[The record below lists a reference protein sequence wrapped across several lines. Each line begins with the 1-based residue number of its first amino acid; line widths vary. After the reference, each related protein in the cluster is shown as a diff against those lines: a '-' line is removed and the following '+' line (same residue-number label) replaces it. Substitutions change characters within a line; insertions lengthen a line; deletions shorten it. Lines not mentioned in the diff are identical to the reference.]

1 MVRLGFLLFAAALVA
16 AMPLTAQAQTSPGTT
31 TPPPATST
39 QPPATSTQPPAT
51 AAPATPPEQAKPTP
65 KSAVLAM
72 PEGPPPELKKLA
84 QLVGNWNSTVHV
96 YESPMGPESET
107 SGKSTYGWAFG
118 GMHIEGKHQM
128 KMMGKPFDGR
138 STWGYDTQKKQYQ
151 MVWTD
156 TMMPSAFMYYG
167 TFPTDNTVSLFTT
180 YMIGDKPVTERVNVT
195 FPDANSY
202 VLSIEN
208 DMSGSMQKVME
219 EKGVRAAANA
229 SAKGKSTAKKTT
241 TTKSSTKST
250 TKKTG

>member
-1 MVRLGFLLFAAALVA
+1 MVRLGFLLFVAALLA
-16 AMPLTAQAQTSPGTT
+16 AMPLTVQAQTSPGTT
-31 TPPPATST
+31 TPPATST
-39 QPPATSTQPPAT
+39 QPQATQ
-51 AAPATPPEQAKPTP
+51 APATPVPATTAAPSEQVKPTP
-65 KSAVLAM
+65 KGQVLMM

-84 QLVGNWNSTVHV
+84 QLVGNWNSKVHV
-96 YESPMGPESET
+96 YESAMGPESET

-156 TMMPSAFMYYG
+156 TMMPAAFMYYG
-167 TFPTDNTVSLFTT
+167 TFPTDNTVALFTT
-180 YMIGDKPVTERVNVT
+180 YMIGDKPVTEKVNVT

-219 EKGVRAAANA
+219 EKGVRAANA
-229 SAKGKSTAKKTT
+229 TAKKSTTKKTT
-241 TTKSSTKST
+241 TTKSSTST

>member
-1 MVRLGFLLFAAALVA
+1 MVRRGFLLFAALVLA
-16 AMPLTAQAQTSPGTT
+16 VTPLTLHAQTGTT
-31 TPPPATST
+31 TPPATTPPASTAPVTPVPATD
-39 QPPATSTQPPAT
+39 T
-51 AAPATPPEQAKPTP
+51 APGAEAAKPMP
-65 KSAVLAM
+65 KSQMLAM
-72 PEGPPPELKKLA
+72 PEGPPAELKKLA

-96 YESPMGPESET
+96 YASPMAPESES

-118 GMHIEGKHQM
+118 GMHLEGKHQM

-156 TMMPSAFMYYG
+156 TMMPSAFVYYG
-167 TFPTDNTVSLFTT
+167 TFPTDNALSLFTT
-180 YMIGDKPVTERVNVT
+180 YMVGDKPVTEKVDVQ

-202 VLSIEN
+202 VLTIQN

-219 EKGVRAAANA
+219 EKGKRAAGNA
-229 SAKGKSTAKKTT
+229 TAKGKSTAKKST
-241 TTKSSTKST
+241 TTKSTATKST